1 MQLVKMCSYQFY
13 KFTRYEAG
21 KIMVIK
27 MATSHRNIIMGL
39 NIIQRRISILE
50 SLPQNRWYQ
59 LSYSL
64 FCKGS
69 KNKMKII
76 IERFHQNWSW
86 LFVWLYIAQTLLL
99 KLLCYTELLFERD
112 AHCPSTYRSLQQV
125 NKKLLNVSQKAT
137 RYNTSIIDNFF
148 HQKNDYISIIIS
160 PYCGYYSPYS
170 MS

>member
-27 MATSHRNIIMGL
+27 MATSHRNNIMGW
-39 NIIQRRISILE
+39 NIIQRHISILE

-59 LSYSL
+59 LLHSL

-76 IERFHQNWSW
+76 IEWFHQNWSW
-86 LFVWLYIAQTLLL
+86 LFVWLCIAQTLLL
-99 KLLCYTELLFERD
+99 KLLRYTELLFVRD
-112 AHCPSTYRSLQQV
+112 ANQLIVHCSRWTRSCTTSLKKQRGITSQLLTIFFTKKRILLQ
-125 NKKLLNVSQKAT
+125 K
-137 RYNTSIIDNFF
+137 
-148 HQKNDYISIIIS
+148 
-160 PYCGYYSPYS
+160 
-170 MS
+170 